1 MIATPPC
8 GDEPIWRVFLSAF
21 HAPAL
26 VIADELGL
34 FAALA
39 DGPRTAASLADE
51 LGVELRATETIAG
64 VLAGLEL
71 LVAADGRFHLT
82 DTARTYLL
90 PSAPYYWGGFLRR
103 MRENPLD
110 YAKLAGALKRGKAA
124 AEARLIGAWEAKA
137 PPADVLIA
145 FTHAM
150 HAHSFAL
157 AMRVTPAFGLRGI
170 TRLLDVGG
178 GSGSYSIAAAIHA
191 PALHA
196 TVLDLPA
203 VCGVTAEYA
212 ARFGVADR
220 VGTAPANMFT
230 DPWPLDHERV
240 LFSDIFHDWD
250 DERCAWLAARART
263 SLRRGGRVI
272 LHEMILGDAK
282 DGPLAAHAYSM
293 AMIFHT
299 QGRQRSARE
308 LAAILDGAGFTD
320 VQVAMTAGG
329 YAAVSGAAP

>member
-1 MIATPPC
+1 MIAAPAV

-39 DGPRTAASLADE
+39 GGPRSASALADE

-71 LVAADGRFHLT
+71 LITADGAFELT
-82 DTARTYLL
+82 DCARTYLL
-90 PSAPYYWGGFLRR
+90 PGAPYYWGGFLRR

-124 AEARLIGAWEAKA
+124 AEARVTGAWESKL
-137 PPADVLIA
+137 PPPEILVA

-157 AMRVTPAFGLRGI
+157 AMRVTPRLDLREKM
-170 TRLLDVGG
+170 LDVGG
-178 GSGSYSIAAAIHA
+178 GSGSYSIAATIHDA
-191 PALHA
+191 TLRA

-203 VCGVTAEYA
+203 VCAVTQEYA
-212 ARFGVADR
+212 ARFGVGDR
-220 VGTAPANMFT
+220 VSTAPANMFS
-230 DPWPLDHERV
+230 DPWPLGHDRV
-240 LFSDIFHDWD
+240 LMSDIFHDWD

-263 SLRRGGRVI
+263 SLVRGGRVI
-272 LHEMILGDAK
+272 LHEMILDDAK

-308 LAAILDGAGFTD
+308 LAALLERAGFTD
-320 VQVAMTAGG
+320 VAVAPTAGG
-329 YAAVSGAAP
+329 YAAISGAAP